1 MIAKMIDNKSSQC
14 QNRPMTKIKQLK
26 QEAGLYTDTSGRWA
40 NADGVDRLVELV
52 IRACMTEI
60 SLLYGEG
67 REIPI
72 EGGGHYHSHDWD
84 EALTKALDNIEYYLG
99 VKR

>member
-1 MIAKMIDNKSSQC
+1 MIAKMIDKQSTQC
-14 QNRPMTKIKQLK
+14 YNRPMNKIEQLK

-72 EGGGHYHSHDWD
+72 DGGGHYHSHDWD

-99 VKR
+99 VKK

>member
-1 MIAKMIDNKSSQC
+1 
-14 QNRPMTKIKQLK
+14 MTKIEQLK

-40 NADGVDRLVELV
+40 NADGVDRLIELV
-52 IRACMTEI
+52 TRACMTEI
-60 SLLYGEG
+60 ILLYGEG

-99 VKR
+99 VKK